1 MSVTGKANHPENQM
15 GQSEHQALL
24 DEQKSLAEE
33 NAELKQQLIKLE
45 EREQANAEIL
55 ATVSHEIR
63 TPIGAIMTMV
73 ELLQTT
79 NLNTNQH
86 HYAQTLQLAAKNL
99 STLTTDILN
108 FARLEAGHVELEEES
123 FNLKE
128 FLETMTSSIKPRA
141 LDKGLSFDCQLDED
155 CPKVIKGDQVRL
167 SQIINNLA
175 NNALKFTEEG
185 SLKLRVSSSE
195 IRDEKSSDQYHL
207 IRVELKDTGIGI
219 SQAEQKKIFTPFCQ
233 ANSSI
238 QTKFGGSGLGLYIS
252 RTLAEHMGGKLDYK
266 SQKECG
272 STFWFTFKCEEIT
285 DQSDEAEE
293 ETEEAEHLINAHAL
307 IVEDNPLNQ
316 MLIKTYLDQFG
327 VTYDCVANGQ
337 LALNIMKN
345 EASDQSGLK
354 KNYDLILMDIMMPV
368 MDGITA
374 TKELHKLWASQ
385 GCESQASQTPIP
397 ILALTANALDDQV
410 QEYYKA
416 GVDGYVSKPI
426 RGADLYDAIEV
437 LLQKT
442 DMKKTISA

>member
-1 MSVTGKANHPENQM
+1 MSVTGKANHPENQL

-108 FARLEAGHVELEEES
+108 FARLEAGHVELEEEI

-141 LDKGLSFDCQLDED
+141 LDKGLRFDCQLDEE

-175 NNALKFTEEG
+175 NNALKFTEKG
-185 SLKLRVSSSE
+185 SLKLQISSSE
-195 IRDEKSSDQYHL
+195 ISDENSSAQYHL

-219 SQAEQKKIFTPFCQ
+219 SQAEQEKIFTPFCQ

-252 RTLAEHMGGKLDYK
+252 RTLAEQMGGKLDYK

-272 STFWFTFKCEEIT
+272 STFWFTFKCEEVT
-285 DQSDEAEE
+285 DQSDEVEE
-293 ETEEAEHLINAHAL
+293 ETAEAEPLINAHAL

-337 LALNIMKN
+337 LALNIMQNGANDK
-345 EASDQSGLK
+345 SGLN

-410 QEYYKA
+410 REYYKA

-426 RGADLYDAIEV
+426 RGADLYDAIEA
-437 LLQKT
+437 LFQKT

>member
-1 MSVTGKANHPENQM
+1 MSVTGKVNHPENQL

-108 FARLEAGHVELEEES
+108 FARLEAGHVELEEEI

-141 LDKGLSFDCQLDED
+141 LDKGLRFDCQLDEE

-185 SLKLRVSSSE
+185 SLKLQISSSE
-195 IRDEKSSDQYHL
+195 IRDEKSSAQYHL

-219 SQAEQKKIFTPFCQ
+219 SQAEQEKIFTPFCQ

-252 RTLAEHMGGKLDYK
+252 RTLAEQMGGKLDYK

-272 STFWFTFKCEEIT
+272 STFWFTFKCEEVT
-285 DQSDEAEE
+285 DQSDEVEE
-293 ETEEAEHLINAHAL
+293 ETEEAEPLINAHAL

-337 LALNIMKN
+337 LALNIIQNGAN
-345 EASDQSGLK
+345 EKSGLN

-410 QEYYKA
+410 REYYKA

-426 RGADLYDAIEV
+426 RGADLYDAIEA
-437 LLQKT
+437 LFQKT

>member
-108 FARLEAGHVELEEES
+108 FARLEAGHVELEEEN

-141 LDKGLSFDCQLDED
+141 LDKGLSFACQLDEN

-195 IRDEKSSDQYHL
+195 IRDEKSSPKYHL

-219 SQAEQKKIFTPFCQ
+219 SRAEQEKIFTPFCQ

-345 EASDQSGLK
+345 EVSDQSGLK

-385 GCESQASQTPIP
+385 GCESLASQTPIP